1 MPAREE
7 LERDI
12 LSRLRKVEGQVRG
25 IQRMV
30 EDKRDCSEVIGQLMA
45 IRSAI
50 DKVGLLLIDNQI
62 DFCKE
67 GQVDLKEELK
77 ALQQTLRAMIKF
89 R

>member
-12 LSRLRKVEGQVRG
+12 LLRLKKVEGQVRG

-30 EDKRDCSEVIGQLMA
+30 EEKRDCAEVIGQLMA

-77 ALQQTLRAMIKF
+77 ALQQTLRAMVKF